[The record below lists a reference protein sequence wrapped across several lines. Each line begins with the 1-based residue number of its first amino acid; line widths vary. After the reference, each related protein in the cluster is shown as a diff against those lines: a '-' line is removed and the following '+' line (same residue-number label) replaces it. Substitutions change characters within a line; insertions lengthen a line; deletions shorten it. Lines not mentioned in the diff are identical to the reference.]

1 MSYTTFSGDGWWL
14 KKILDTLF
22 LTLRTY
28 ETTPATVALHRANI
42 SSMIILSRRRLFVKQ
57 RFRDRKR
64 ANTIATLRD
73 DKLRFSKPDPSAP
86 LAETFF

>member
-1 MSYTTFSGDGWWL
+1 
-14 KKILDTLF
+14 
-22 LTLRTY
+22 
-28 ETTPATVALHRANI
+28 
-42 SSMIILSRRRLFVKQ
+42 MIILSHRRLFVKQ

-73 DKLRFSKPDPSAP
+73 DKLRFSKPDSSAP